1 MRDNVVV
8 MTATPE
14 SSTGTPSSTP
24 AAPESGPGTGDSTA
38 GTRGATPGTRVSAP
52 GELAPV
58 VATGSRRVDSICA
71 AAVEL
76 ARAAAVETGG
86 ERVGEHLA
94 VIGEGERLVTHLFE
108 AAEPGYAGWRWS
120 VTLARAP
127 RAKVAT
133 VCEVALL
140 PGADALLAPEWVP
153 WSERLRPGDLGV
165 GDILPTDP
173 DDDRLAPAYVA
184 SDDPAVDETAF
195 ELGLGRVRVMSRLG
209 RLEAA
214 ERWYG
219 GDQGPTAPIATH
231 APAPCATCGFW
242 LPLAGSLRS
251 MFGVCGNLFAPD
263 DGKIVSADH
272 GCGAHSE
279 ALVQAT
285 VPIDVDVV
293 LDEDAELE
301 VTAWVERGPGSVD
314 DAETVEPFGHG

>member
-1 MRDNVVV
+1 
-8 MTATPE
+8 MTATP
-14 SSTGTPSSTP
+14 GT
-24 AAPESGPGTGDSTA
+24 
-38 GTRGATPGTRVSAP
+38 TPGTRDSTPGIRGGTPDARPAEETPVVAGATAESREAP
-52 GELAPV
+52 GP
-58 VATGSRRVDSICA
+58 VATGSRRVDSVCA

-86 ERVGEHLA
+86 ERVGAHLA

-140 PGADALLAPEWVP
+140 PGSDALLAPEWVP

-184 SDDPAVDETAF
+184 SDDPAVEDTAF

-219 GDQGPTAPIATH
+219 GDQGPTAPIASH

-251 MFGVCGNLFAPD
+251 MFGVCANLFAPD
-263 DGKIVSADH
+263 DGKVVSADH

-285 VPIDVDVV
+285 VPIDVEVV
-293 LDEDAELE
+293 LDDDAELE
-301 VTAWVERGPGSVD
+301 VTPRADRGPGSVD